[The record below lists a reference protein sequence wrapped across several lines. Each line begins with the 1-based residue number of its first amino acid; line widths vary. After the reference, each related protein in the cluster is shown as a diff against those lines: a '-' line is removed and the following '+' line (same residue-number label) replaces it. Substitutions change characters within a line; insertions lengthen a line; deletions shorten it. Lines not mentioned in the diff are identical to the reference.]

1 MWLFQF
7 HTSSTCLHWLNSALC
22 SEPDAPLAFTLITD
36 SFIGKHHWILFS
48 DMITQTDQSIC
59 PGIMEKLSLFCLMA
73 YATVK
78 KCKGKLYLSSD
89 SCWWKRLL
97 SSSRVNLSQPPWFQ
111 LRRVTELGSHQ
122 FIWSLSA
129 SHQPTA
135 WGGLKLNRMRPH
147 IPSFIST
154 TTWDCGTRIRHWIFR
169 ATGKQGK
176 KHIWF
181 CETVPCTQKWEIKTL
196 VSPPPQCSRASAIS
210 RIPSFVDTE
219 VTPNTTPGRFMLSEM
234 TKLPP
239 LLDYTLSSLTDS

>member
-36 SFIGKHHWILFS
+36 SFIGKYLWILFS
-48 DMITQTDQSIC
+48 DMITQTHQCIC

-89 SCWWKRLL
+89 SCLWKDCSALPMASAQASYWVGLTAVYPKFICSPSAHSLWRTQT
-97 SSSRVNLSQPPWFQ
+97 QPNETSHPFLHQ
-111 LRRVTELGSHQ
+111 HHHLGLWHQ
-122 FIWSLSA
+122 DQSL
-129 SHQPTA
+129 
-135 WGGLKLNRMRPH
+135 
-147 IPSFIST
+147 
-154 TTWDCGTRIRHWIFR
+154 WIFR

-181 CETVPCTQKWEIKTL
+181 CETVPCTQK
-196 VSPPPQCSRASAIS
+196 
-210 RIPSFVDTE
+210 
-219 VTPNTTPGRFMLSEM
+219 
-234 TKLPP
+234 
-239 LLDYTLSSLTDS
+239 